1 MMDKFDHNP
10 MYQTIAAL
18 PQWERWVSASSSIR
32 EVAYIL
38 DSQVT
43 LPGVLILD
51 QKRLIGL
58 LPRDVVYEKL
68 GRPFGV
74 ELFMKLTCQAF
85 YSMFNLTTLVL
96 DKETPISEAVN
107 QALRR
112 DPKNRYDPIVIDHG
126 GNYLI
131 ASMYDLLMAQ
141 QAVIQNLYEEVQ
153 KLSTKDPLT
162 MINNRR
168 GFFEA
173 VNEYWLKIDQP
184 TLDFAILMI
193 DIDQF
198 KNINDRYGH
207 MVGDK
212 VVKALAERIR
222 LHLRKQD
229 IIARF
234 GGDEFV
240 VFLPQAAP
248 FEATSIAERI
258 RQEIASAFHFVHG
271 FQVRATVSIG
281 LNHASG
287 SLALLDRILLEA
299 DQALYMAKYFGRN
312 RVVSWE
318 EKHKYYYGK
327 RRTFR
332 TKEIEAVNQSERSMQ
347 PILNGLLR
355 MLYLRDY
362 ETEAHTSR
370 VSEMTVALARLIGV
384 DSVYLEA
391 IRLGALLHDIGKIAI
406 PDRILFKKSK
416 LNDEEWAIMKK
427 HPEHAYDLLLSLG
440 VDSAIVEIP
449 YLHHEQ
455 WNGKGYP
462 RGLMGDQ
469 IPLSARLF
477 SLVDVWDALISD
489 RPYRSSMKAEDA
501 KQYILQQ
508 AGVVF
513 DPQLVPVF
521 LNYIESVR
529 GVKTPAD
536 YRRSVAKSNHDQSE
550 HSFLPS
556 Q

>member
-10 MYQTIAAL
+10 LYHTVAAL
-18 PQWERWVSASSSIR
+18 PQWDRWVMASTSIR
-32 EVAYIL
+32 EVAHIL

-126 GNYLI
+126 ENYFI

-173 VNEYWLKIDQP
+173 VNEYWLKINQP
-184 TLDFAILMI
+184 SVDFAVFTI
-193 DIDQF
+193 DIDNF

-212 VVKALAERIR
+212 IIKAVSVRIGQQ
-222 LHLRKQD
+222 LRRND
-229 IIARF
+229 VFARF
-234 GGDEFV
+234 GGDEFIA
-240 VFLPQAAP
+240 FLPEVDRYQA
-248 FEATSIAERI
+248 SDIAERI

-271 FQVRATVSIG
+271 FQVRVTVSIG
-281 LNHASG
+281 WTHATG
-287 SLALLDRILLEA
+287 NIKLLDRMLLEA
-299 DQALYMAKYFGRN
+299 DQATYMAKYLGRN
-312 RVVSWE
+312 RAVVFE
-318 EKHKYYYGK
+318 DKHKYYYGK

-332 TKEIEAVNQSERSMQ
+332 TRELETIKQFEPSMQ
-347 PILNGLLR
+347 PVLNGLLR

-362 ETEAHTSR
+362 ETEAHTNR
-370 VSEMTVALARLIGV
+370 VSEMTVDLARLVGL
-384 DSVYLEA
+384 DAASLEA

-406 PDRILFKKSK
+406 PDRILLKKSK
-416 LNDEEWAIMKK
+416 LSDEEWEIMKK
-427 HPEHAYDLLLSLG
+427 HPEYAYDLLSTLG
-440 VDSAIVEIP
+440 IDSSIVEIP
-449 YLHHEQ
+449 YLHHEH
-455 WNGKGYP
+455 WDGSGYP
-462 RGLMGDQ
+462 RGLSGEQ
-469 IPLSARLF
+469 IPLSARIF
-477 SLVDVWDALISD
+477 AIIDVWDALISD
-489 RPYRSSMKAEDA
+489 RPYRAAWKANEA
-501 KQYILQQ
+501 KQHILQK
-508 AGVVF
+508 AGEQL

-529 GVKTPAD
+529 GVTTPVD
-536 YRRSVAKSNHDQSE
+536 YRRSVAQSKHDQSE